1 MDKIT
6 SVLKEKL
13 LNEKGIKLIVILGI
27 IGILLIM
34 ISSFIPEKKE
44 STEKNSKNLDTSDIY
59 REETEKKLAEIL
71 SSISGVGEVRVMLT
85 VESTEEYV
93 YAEEV
98 KQSKTGNVDNK
109 SQQNENKLV
118 LIEQNGQKEALVQ
131 QIKKPTVSGV
141 VVVCEGGGN
150 AAVCESIYKT
160 VSTALGIPI
169 SNIYVAKIKQ

>member
-141 VVVCEGGGN
+141 VVVCEGE
-150 AAVCESIYKT
+150 AMRRSVKVYTKPFQPLWEY
-160 VSTALGIPI
+160 L
-169 SNIYVAKIKQ
+169 

>member
-1 MDKIT
+1 MDKIS

>member
-59 REETEKKLAEIL
+59 CRD
-71 SSISGVGEVRVMLT
+71 T
-85 VESTEEYV
+85 VVNQRSRRSTG
-93 YAEEV
+93 YAD
-98 KQSKTGNVDNK
+98 G
-109 SQQNENKLV
+109 
-118 LIEQNGQKEALVQ
+118 
-131 QIKKPTVSGV
+131 
-141 VVVCEGGGN
+141 
-150 AAVCESIYKT
+150 
-160 VSTALGIPI
+160 
-169 SNIYVAKIKQ
+169 